1 MTEYALDGMY
11 RVVLEIRTT
20 AALSGCMRGY
30 LK

>member
-20 AALSGCMRGY
+20 AALFQAKRCFS
-30 LK
+30 